1 MRLTRLI
8 SRGGGITHI
17 SPSPAFREAC
27 RRVLGADDPGTVIP
41 ALRNPELLDLIRTV
55 HWDILQEA
63 ERKAAQGA
71 SW

>member
-1 MRLTRLI
+1 MDF
-8 SRGGGITHI
+8 

-27 RRVLGADDPGTVIP
+27 RRILGADDLGTIIP
-41 ALRNPELLDLIRTV
+41 ALRNPELLDLIQTV

-63 ERKAAQGA
+63 ERKAAEGA